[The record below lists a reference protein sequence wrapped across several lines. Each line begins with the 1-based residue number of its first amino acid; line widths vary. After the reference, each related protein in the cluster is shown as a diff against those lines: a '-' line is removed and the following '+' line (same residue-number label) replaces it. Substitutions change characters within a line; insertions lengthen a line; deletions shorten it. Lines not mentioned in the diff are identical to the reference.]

1 MRDGDSIRE
10 FLKGFKEKRGDVEY
24 KKLRK
29 FKQEIDMRIYIAI
42 DVPEDFENCLNMQ
55 RLIQHEIIN
64 DRWSWS
70 KDSDVL
76 RQIADK
82 LDELNNSK
90 S

>member
-1 MRDGDSIRE
+1 
-10 FLKGFKEKRGDVEY
+10 
-24 KKLRK
+24 
-29 FKQEIDMRIYIAI
+29 MRIYIAI

-55 RLIQHEIIN
+55 QLIQHEIIN

-82 LDELNNSK
+82 LDELNK
-90 S
+90 DQ